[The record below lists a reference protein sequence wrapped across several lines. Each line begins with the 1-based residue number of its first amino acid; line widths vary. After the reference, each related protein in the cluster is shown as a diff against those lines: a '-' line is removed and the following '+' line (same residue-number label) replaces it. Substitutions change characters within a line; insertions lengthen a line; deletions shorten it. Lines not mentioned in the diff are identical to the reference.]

1 MSNLENPAQ
10 DCPLLLCRD
19 ISKSYGQTVILQNVS
34 LELPAAQI
42 VALLGPN
49 GAGKSTLLT
58 CLTGLVLPNHGDI
71 QILGQNVAQ
80 LDVQRR
86 IQTGYVPQEFS
97 GFSWLRVHQLLE
109 LIAGFY
115 PAADRHWKKL
125 EDWADLDPAKKVQ
138 ELSGGQRQRLAI
150 VLAMRHRPRV
160 LLLDEPVSQL
170 DPQARQDFLSLLH
183 EHVQEREAAVLL
195 SSHIVSDLERICS
208 QFLVLHH
215 GRMLADWPRQT
226 LQPGETEARF
236 LELTRELS

>member
-1 MSNLENPAQ
+1 MLNLENPAH
-10 DCPLLLCRD
+10 DRPLLRCRD
-19 ISKSYGQTVILQNVS
+19 ISKSYGQTVILQKIS
-34 LELPAAQI
+34 LELSGAEI

-58 CLTGLVLPNHGDI
+58 CLIGLILPNQGNI
-71 QILGQNVAQ
+71 QILGQDVVQ
-80 LDVQRR
+80 LDAQRR
-86 IQTGYVPQEFS
+86 IQTGYVPQEFT
-97 GFSWLRVHQLLE
+97 GFSWLRVNQLLE

-115 PAADRHWKKL
+115 PATDRSWKKL
-125 EDWADLDPAKKVQ
+125 EDWADLDPSKKVQ

-170 DPQARQDFLSLLH
+170 DPQARQDFLSLLN

-208 QFLVLHH
+208 RFLVLHH
-215 GRMLADWPRQT
+215 GQMLAEWPRHT
-226 LQPGETEARF
+226 LQSGETETRF
-236 LELTRELS
+236 LELTREGS